1 MTILSDGTIHS
12 LLYQFV
18 REPDFTLVNPA
29 SIDIRIGKTIILEK
43 TPFFKPSFE
52 KDAMV
57 ELLDLEAYYTSET
70 PYWLAPGEFALVST
84 YEWITVP
91 NGYAV
96 ELKLKSS
103 TARKGF
109 NHSLAFWVDP
119 GWSGILTMEIQNVL
133 TRHHLPL
140 WYGMRFAQMIIH
152 TLDKPALFPYGG
164 RYQNAAQAEAAK
176 YTGVVNDP
184 VHQ

>member
-119 GWSGILTMEIQNVL
+119 G
-133 TRHHLPL
+133 
-140 WYGMRFAQMIIH
+140 
-152 TLDKPALFPYGG
+152 
-164 RYQNAAQAEAAK
+164 
-176 YTGVVNDP
+176 
-184 VHQ
+184 

>member
-1 MTILSDGTIHS
+1 MAILSDGTLHS
-12 LLYQFV
+12 LLHQFV
-18 REPDFTLVNPA
+18 KESDYGLINQA

-43 TPFFKPSFE
+43 NPVSSESFGKE
-52 KDAMV
+52 AMGAAI
-57 ELLDLEAYYTSET
+57 DLSHDYTSET
-70 PYWLAPGEFALVST
+70 PFWLAPGDFALVST
-84 YEWITVP
+84 YEYVMVP
-91 NGYAV
+91 NGYAI

-103 TARKGF
+103 AARKGF

-119 GWSGILTMEIQNVL
+119 GWNGILTMEIQNVL
-133 TRHHLPL
+133 KHHHVPL

-152 TLDKPALFPYGG
+152 TLDKLSLFPYGG

-184 VHQ
+184 VYQ